1 MGRGDQRHWYA
12 VPQSLHFA
20 AMMRSAV
27 TISLTPEARGGPFIF
42 WDDLAAGCRKAA
54 ELGFDGVEIFTP
66 DAAAVDEPLLRRL
79 LSDHG
84 LKVAAFGTGAGWVK
98 HKLTLT
104 AGDPAVRQRA
114 REFVRAIVDL
124 GGRFEAPAI
133 VGSMQGRA
141 GELSRDEAMGRLM
154 DAMQEA
160 GDHARQYGVPVILEP
175 LNRYETNL
183 VNDLTVGVA
192 LILAL
197 SSRNVALL
205 ADLFHLNIEEVDIPT
220 SIRVA
225 GEHIGHVHLA
235 DSNRRPAG
243 KGHLDFAAI
252 AAALRDMEYRGY
264 LAAEA
269 LPYPDPDAAARQ
281 TIEAYRK
288 WFASSI

>member
-1 MGRGDQRHWYA
+1 
-12 VPQSLHFA
+12 
-20 AMMRSAV
+20 MMRSAV

-54 ELGFDGVEIFTP
+54 ELGFDGVEIFAP
-66 DAAAVDEPLLRRL
+66 EAEAVDEPLLRRL

-104 AGDPAVRQRA
+104 AGDELLRRRA
-114 REFVRAIVDL
+114 REFVRAMVDL
-124 GGRFEAPAI
+124 GGRFGAPVI
-133 VGSMQGRA
+133 VGSIQGRA
-141 GELSRDEAMGRLM
+141 GELPRDEAMGRLM
-154 DAMQEA
+154 DALQEV
-160 GDHARQYGVPVILEP
+160 GDHARQYGVPVVLEP

-183 VNDLTVGVA
+183 VNDLTAGAA

-205 ADLFHLNIEEVDIPT
+205 ADLFHLNIEEPDIAT

-225 GEHIGHVHLA
+225 GELVGHVHLA

-243 KGHLDFAAI
+243 KGHTDFAPI
-252 AAALRDMEYRGY
+252 AAALREINYGGY

-269 LPYPDPDAAARQ
+269 LPYPDPDSAARQ
-281 TIEAYRK
+281 TINAYRN
-288 WFASSI
+288 WFAGAKEDRC